1 MYILFHTFAYLKSS
15 VTALL
20 RENWDHGHRTN
31 LQSTAFIRWIWWR
44 WWRLLKFIFNK
55 SFIYIFY
62 NEIFKQTVA
71 FQAVETLSGEKHN
84 QKTNSPCTDSVLDS
98 QELQIYNRAVNVSSC
113 QMEKKQNKIR
123 ISL

>member
-1 MYILFHTFAYLKSS
+1 MYIFFHTFAYLKSS

-31 LQSTAFIRWIWWR
+31 LQSTAFIGWIWWR
-44 WWRLLKFIFNK
+44 VFFLTQIYFLCNK

-71 FQAVETLSGEKHN
+71 FQAV
-84 QKTNSPCTDSVLDS
+84 KTIVRREAQSEIEQPVYRFSLVFTRTAH
-98 QELQIYNRAVNVSSC
+98 LQQSRECEQLPNG
-113 QMEKKQNKIR
+113 KQNKTN
-123 ISL
+123 